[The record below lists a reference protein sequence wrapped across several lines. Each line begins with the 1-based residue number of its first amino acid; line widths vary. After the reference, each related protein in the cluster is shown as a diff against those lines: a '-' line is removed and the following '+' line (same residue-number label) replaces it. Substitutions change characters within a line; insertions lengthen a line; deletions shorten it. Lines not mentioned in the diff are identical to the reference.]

1 MRTHALRWLTAGIL
15 AYLVLFPTLIR
26 GHTPASKSAE
36 PTAPSP
42 RWITHGRSP
51 GGAVCTTQIED
62 RGTGGSHR
70 LPGRH
75 QPGMLIGVI
84 PGR

>member
-1 MRTHALRWLTAGIL
+1 MRTHALRWLAAGIL

-51 GGAVCTTQIED
+51 GGEQSAPLKS
-62 RGTGGSHR
+62 RTGA
-70 LPGRH
+70 PGDP
-75 QPGMLIGVI
+75 PGCGVASS
-84 PGR
+84 PEW